1 MNREVSVTHSEVP
14 KPGSAGAG
22 PHGEG
27 TQATNVVWIFGFGRS
42 GTTWLSSLM
51 GEMENHTVWHEPAV
65 GALFGNFYY
74 GDLWIGEAHHNNPLF
89 ILGSRRDIWLR
100 LIRTFVLDGARAMF
114 PEVGSKDALVV
125 RETYGSIGA
134 PLLMEALPESRMIL
148 LVRDPRD
155 VLASSLDA
163 FRRGSWGSTALG
175 ADNVPDFDIADWA
188 DLYMRTIGNAREAYE
203 SHTGPKALL
212 TYEDLRADTL
222 GGIKRVYSALEI
234 TVDEKQLAEAVEKHS
249 WETVPEGQKGPGK
262 FYRKATP
269 GGWKDDL
276 TADQVTTVEKVAAP
290 ILEEFYS

>member
-1 MNREVSVTHSEVP
+1 
-14 KPGSAGAG
+14 
-22 PHGEG
+22 
-27 TQATNVVWIFGFGRS
+27 
-42 GTTWLSSLM
+42 
-51 GEMENHTVWHEPAV
+51 
-65 GALFGNFYY
+65 
-74 GDLWIGEAHHNNPLF
+74 
-89 ILGSRRDIWLR
+89 
-100 LIRTFVLDGARAMF
+100 
-114 PEVGSKDALVV
+114 
-125 RETYGSIGA
+125 
-134 PLLMEALPESRMIL
+134 
-148 LVRDPRD
+148 
-155 VLASSLDA
+155 
-163 FRRGSWGSTALG
+163 
-175 ADNVPDFDIADWA
+175 
-188 DLYMRTIGNAREAYE
+188 MRTIGNAREAYE

>member
-1 MNREVSVTHSEVP
+1 
-14 KPGSAGAG
+14 
-22 PHGEG
+22 
-27 TQATNVVWIFGFGRS
+27 
-42 GTTWLSSLM
+42 M
-51 GEMENHTVWHEPAV
+51 GELENHTVWHEPAV

-100 LIRTFVLDGARAMF
+100 LIRTFLLDGARAMF
-114 PEVGSKDALVV
+114 PEVGSTDALVV

-175 ADNVPDFDIADWA
+175 ADNVPDFDIEDWG
-188 DLYMRTIGNAREAYE
+188 DLYMRTIGNAREAYDN
-203 SHTGPKALL
+203 HTGPKALL